1 MDHWR
6 DYFRNSGTDIWTLI
20 EQAIIL
26 AATDHCNE
34 FKMRRSEIAE
44 ILFSRNL
51 LHPSSSSQGSSGKE
65 DKTRASISVATTS
78 ITTNEVRKSDEKAL
92 SVKHNK
98 MERKICDNVS
108 SASISRVTDVTVE
121 TRKKGEMKMHE
132 EKLLELQHECGDEI
146 TYKELLWI
154 KDTLQERDQVMHFQP
169 SLKSFFQKHVF
180 SALCSYWE
188 EYLKF
193 SFSCF

>member
-34 FKMRRSEIAE
+34 FKMKRSEIAE

-65 DKTRASISVATTS
+65 DKTRDSISIATTS
-78 ITTNEVRKSDEKAL
+78 ITTNEVRKSDETAL

-98 MERKICDNVS
+98 VERKICDNLS

-121 TRKKGEMKMHE
+121 TRKKGEVRMHE

-146 TYKELLWI
+146 PYKELLWI
-154 KDTLQERDQVMHFQP
+154 KETLQERDQVIHFHP
-169 SLKSFFQKHVF
+169 YLKRYFQTHVF
-180 SALCSYWE
+180 LLCAHIGRNA
-188 EYLKF
+188 
-193 SFSCF
+193 